1 MQGRWRKRP
10 APSEDAGSAALDP
23 DHKTRR
29 VSSDVRPQPGKKLLK
44 LTFPH
49 ELKLFPVHSA
59 LLTVPTDDDGDA
71 AVVRRPAA
79 SQRDA
84 DDGGV
89 ALELCVDCS
98 RCSNVRNC
106 GEQVWGASL
115 LLAEYL
121 WCVRHVL
128 TGATVLELGA
138 GLAIPSVCISAFCRR
153 VLVSDCNKVSAST
166 APPFCYVPFL
176 LTLSRWRCSARTA
189 CGRSPAAAATAPSC
203 SWTGDS
209 PWPRCP
215 YSRQKPQPP
224 RLICPAS
231 TCSSRPTSL
240 MNPLSRACSS
250 WHCARC
256 SLPPHPTPSPSSRSS
271 AESISAQFYATRW
284 LSTPTSSPT

>member
-71 AVVRRPAA
+71 AVLRRPAA

-84 DDGGV
+84 GDGGV
-89 ALELCVDCS
+89 ALELSVDCS

-106 GEQVWGASL
+106 GQQVWGASL

-153 VLVSDCNKVSAST
+153 VLVSDCNKVH
-166 APPFCYVPFL
+166 
-176 LTLSRWRCSARTA
+176 R
-189 CGRSPAAAATAPSC
+189 
-203 SWTGDS
+203 
-209 PWPRCP
+209 
-215 YSRQKPQPP
+215 
-224 RLICPAS
+224 
-231 TCSSRPTSL
+231 
-240 MNPLSRACSS
+240 
-250 WHCARC
+250 
-256 SLPPHPTPSPSSRSS
+256 LPPPSVMYH
-271 AESISAQFYATRW
+271 FF
-284 LSTPTSSPT
+284 